1 MNFMD
6 ITRLAGIIVFFNIV
20 LIGMVA
26 LFYFRNRR
34 YEKVTLD
41 LEEFCAD
48 LPRDAR
54 LPDPCVLVNGKWIR
68 PGPPPAPPAT

>member
-1 MNFMD
+1 MD
-6 ITRLAGIIVFFNIV
+6 IARLVGIIVFFNLV

-26 LFYFRNRR
+26 LFYFSNRR
-34 YEKVTLD
+34 REKVTMD

-54 LPDPCVLVNGKWIR
+54 LPDPCVLVNGRWVR
-68 PGPPPAPPAT
+68 QGSQPDPAP

>member
-1 MNFMD
+1 MD
-6 ITRLAGIIVFFNIV
+6 ITRLVGIIVFFN
-20 LIGMVA
+20 LILVGMVA

-34 YEKVTLD
+34 HEKMTMD

-54 LPDPCVLVNGKWIR
+54 LPDPCVLVNGRWVR
-68 PGPPPAPPAT
+68 QGPHSDPAP

>member
-1 MNFMD
+1 MD
-6 ITRLAGIIVFFNIV
+6 ITRLACIIVFFNIV

-26 LFYFRNRR
+26 LFYFWNRR
-34 YEKVTLD
+34 HEKVTLD

-54 LPDPCVLVNGKWIR
+54 LPDPCVLVNGKWTR
-68 PGPPPAPPAT
+68 PEPPPDPAAS